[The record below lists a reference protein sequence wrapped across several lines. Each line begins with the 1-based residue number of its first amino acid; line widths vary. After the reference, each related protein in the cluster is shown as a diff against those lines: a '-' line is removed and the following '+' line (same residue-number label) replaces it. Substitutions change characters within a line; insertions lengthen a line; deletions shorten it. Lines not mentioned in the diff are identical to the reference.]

1 MVVESKGGVTIVD
14 VSGLKAH
21 IKSKT
26 VPHILYFTGTEWA
39 VQKIFIEQIS
49 KVTGLET
56 KRVES
61 ITDIMGKFRSKS
73 FVQKDYIYIARDDKA
88 YMEDDKAQA
97 LLPTII
103 GNNMYI
109 LLLTAVDKRT
119 KFYKSAKDAIIEFE
133 ALPERMLI
141 KYIQKDIPLSEPN
154 CKKLIE
160 VCESDYG
167 RILLEID
174 KIKQYRDITW
184 LQRNE
189 RERDGGIHWTNECF
203 EILLKDGTIYT
214 PPKDAIFDFVDAILD
229 GNIKCFNLYEQC
241 KAVGEA
247 TLVMI
252 SVLYNNTKAVLQ
264 VQSCKSKDISKST
277 GLTGWQIMN
286 AKKHVGQYSNR
297 ELLNIMKKCIECE
310 QGIKTGKIEEQF
322 AVEYILVSVL

>member
-1 MVVESKGGVTIVD
+1 MD

-26 VPHILYFTGTEWA
+26 VPHKLYFTGSEWA

-61 ITDIMGKFRSKS
+61 ITDVMGKLRSKS
-73 FVQKDYIYIARDDKA
+73 FVQKNYIYIARDDKA
-88 YMEDDKAQA
+88 YMEDDNAQA

-103 GNNMYI
+103 GDNIFI
-109 LLLTAVDKRT
+109 LLLTSVDKRT
-119 KFYKSAKDAIIEFE
+119 RFYKAHLHEIIEFD
-133 ALPERMLI
+133 ALPEKMLI
-141 KYIQKDIPLSEPN
+141 KYIQKEIDLSEKN

-174 KIKQYRDITW
+174 KMK
-184 LQRNE
+184 
-189 RERDGGIHWTNECF
+189 HWGNYSQVVPYDKMLDNFLEN
-203 EILLKDGTIYT
+203 GTIYT
-214 PPKDAIFDFVDAILD
+214 PPKDAIFDFVDAVLD
-229 GNIKCFNLYEQC
+229 RNYNLCFNLYEQC

-252 SVLYNNTKAVLQ
+252 SVLYNNAKAVLQ
-264 VQSCKSKDISKST
+264 VQTCKSSDISKST

-286 AKKHVGQYSNR
+286 AKKHLHRYETG
-297 ELLNIMKKCIECE
+297 ELVYMMKKCIECE

-322 AVEYILVSVL
+322 AMEYILVSTL

>member
-1 MVVESKGGVTIVD
+1 MVVECKGGIEIVD
-14 VSGLKAH
+14 VSGLKSH

-26 VPHILYFTGTEWA
+26 IPNILYFTGNEWE
-39 VQKIFIEQIS
+39 VQKIFINQIA
-49 KVTGLET
+49 KVQNLEV

-61 ITDIMGKFRSKS
+61 ILDVIGKFKSNS
-73 FVQKDYIYIARDDKA
+73 FVQKSFIYIVRDDKP
-88 YMEDDKAQA
+88 YMDDEKAQK
-97 LLPTII
+97 LLPEII

-109 LLLTAVDKRT
+109 LLLTSVDKRT
-119 KFYKSAKDAIIEFE
+119 KFYKANSDVLVEFE
-133 ALPERMLI
+133 ALPEKMLI
-141 KYIQKDIPLSEPN
+141 KYIQKEINLSEKN

-174 KIKQYRDITW
+174 KIKRFDHEMTIGKDNAFEHLLY
-184 LQRNE
+184 
-189 RERDGGIHWTNECF
+189 DGI
-203 EILLKDGTIYT
+203 IYT

-229 GNIKCFNLYEQC
+229 RSTKCFDLYEQC

-252 SVLYNNTKAVLQ
+252 SVLYNNAKAVLQ
-264 VQSCKSKDISKST
+264 VQTCQSKDVGKST

-286 AKKHVGQYSNR
+286 AKKHIGVRKAG
-297 ELLNIMKKCIECE
+297 ELLRIMELCRECE

-322 AVEYILVSVL
+322 AMEYILVNVM

>member
-1 MVVESKGGVTIVD
+1 MD
-14 VSGLKAH
+14 VNGLKAH
-21 IKSKT
+21 IKTKAI
-26 VPHILYFTGTEWA
+26 PKILFFTGDEWE
-39 VQKIFIEQIS
+39 VQKIFIQQIA
-49 KVTGLET
+49 KVTGLEC

-61 ITDIMGKFRSKS
+61 ITDVMGRFKSKS
-73 FVQKDYIYIARDDKA
+73 FVQKDYIYIARDDKT
-88 YMEDDKAQA
+88 YMEDEKAQA

-119 KFYKSAKDAIIEFE
+119 KFYKSNKNAIIEFE

-141 KYIQKDIPLSEPN
+141 KYIQKEIDLSEVN

-174 KIKQYRDITW
+174 KIR
-184 LQRNE
+184 
-189 RERDGGIHWTNECF
+189 HF
-203 EILLKDGTIYT
+203 EVRPNLYPNSIFELLLKDGTIYT

-229 GNIKCFNLYEQC
+229 RQIKCFDLYEQC

-252 SVLYNNTKAVLQ
+252 SVLYNNAKAVLQ
-264 VQSCKSKDISKST
+264 VQSCESKDISKST

-286 AKKHVGQYSNR
+286 AKKHVGQYRNG
-297 ELLNIMKKCIECE
+297 ELLNIMRLCTQCE

-322 AVEYILVSVL
+322 AMEYILVNVL

>member
-1 MVVESKGGVTIVD
+1 MD
-14 VSGLKAH
+14 VNGLKAH
-21 IKSKT
+21 VKT
-26 VPHILYFTGTEWA
+26 KTIPKILFFTGDEWA
-39 VQKIFIEQIS
+39 VQKIFIEQIAKS
-49 KVTGLET
+49 TGLEC

-61 ITDIMGKFRSKS
+61 ITDVMGRFKSKS

-88 YMEDDKAQA
+88 YIDDEKAQA

-119 KFYKSAKDAIIEFE
+119 KFYKANKDAIIEFE
-133 ALPERMLI
+133 ALPEKMLI
-141 KYIQKDIPLSEPN
+141 KYIQKEISLSEQN

-160 VCESDYG
+160 MCESDYS

-174 KIKQYRDITW
+174 KIKQYR
-184 LQRNE
+184 N
-189 RERDGGIHWTNECF
+189 GGQFDDSPNIYNYCF
-203 EILLKDGTIYT
+203 HELIVDGTIHQ

-252 SVLYNNTKAVLQ
+252 SVLYNNAKAVLQ
-264 VQSCKSKDISKST
+264 VQSCESKDISKST

-286 AKKHVGQYSNR
+286 AKKHIGQYHNS
-297 ELLNIMKKCIECE
+297 ELLNIMRLCTLCE
-310 QGIKTGKIEEQF
+310 QGIKTGQIEEQF
-322 AVEYILVSVL
+322 AIEYILVNVL

>member
-1 MVVESKGGVTIVD
+1 MD
-14 VSGLKAH
+14 VNGLKAH
-21 IKSKT
+21 IKSNTLPK
-26 VPHILYFTGTEWA
+26 ILYFTGTEWA
-39 VQKIFIEQIS
+39 VQKIFIEQIA
-49 KVTGLET
+49 KVKKFEC

-61 ITDIMGKFRSKS
+61 ITDVMGRFKSRS

-88 YMEDDKAQA
+88 YIDDEKAQA

-133 ALPERMLI
+133 ALPEKMLI
-141 KYIQKDIPLSEPN
+141 KYIQKEIALSEQN

-174 KIKQYRDITW
+174 KIKSYRAGMDYTDDDKVYNHV
-184 LQRNE
+184 LKE
-189 RERDGGIHWTNECF
+189 
-203 EILLKDGTIYT
+203 LLDDNTIYQ

-229 GNIKCFNLYEQC
+229 GNIKCFDLYEQC

-252 SVLYNNTKAVLQ
+252 SVLYNNAKAVLQ
-264 VQSCKSKDISKST
+264 VQSCESKDISKST

-286 AKKHVGQYSNR
+286 AKKHVGQYRNG
-297 ELLNIMKKCIECE
+297 ELLNIMRLCTQCE

-322 AVEYILVSVL
+322 AMEYILVNVL